1 MASKKILILNTFL
14 FILMDLATIS
24 ILLFESVQEEIG
36 QLLTISLII
45 GYGVFVVLQ
54 QLLVYTEWKL
64 NIKSK
69 LNLVSFFGKIV
80 IVWIGGVKLSTN
92 QYLLILFQIYMTL
105 ESYRGNSLQYLFVFM
120 MVLNLFEF
128 KQFINFGYDQLIN
141 SMQIIILIVQHFY
154 QVRKSDDKYQ
164 QSYVQVSTGGGQIQ
178 QTFAMI
184 QESRRSMPMIN
195 SIKLVEDEPWLD
207 HKWLQY
213 EKYLVL
219 GRDLK
224 LKFYSFDLNILGKSQ
239 VMTEN
244 QNEIVDQLLDQGV
257 KFISKLENSQQSLS
271 CQKGVITLRQVLEN
285 QLQTQINYEH
295 YYQTFQMQAQT
306 LDVSKYLLNVF
317 GLIGR
322 QQMYYVMHFQLVPK
336 LAIEINTNIFDMCKS
351 LSHELG
357 TSLNCIQSL
366 SEIALQK
373 SSVTQDIKENIIQP
387 ILTNSQQLNLI
398 ISNIRDYSSIETDQF
413 QLSLSTFNIL
423 EEIKAIADFFQITC
437 QQKGI
442 QLVLPTESF
451 LIFNDRDRFRQVIF
465 QLVSNAVRFT
475 ITGTIQILIK
485 KQDFLYQIVVSDTG
499 IGMVSQEENNLRRI
513 LEQRLMLRVSE
524 NSIGSSL
531 GLFISNLL
539 VKKMNADDDCK
550 IQFTS
555 NKAGSNFYFSIKNM
569 SEFKNNIDKLQS
581 VKFHRT
587 IVRFQSINSYYENIN
602 DIQIKFG
609 QHTFKS
615 ITNGQSNLDDGNV
628 TVYSKEFEENKQT
641 IQPLQSLIPQLQDT
655 IQAYSLKSSCCSRVL
670 IVDDEYF
677 NIMALQ
683 MLMQQYSSIC
693 DKAYN
698 GMEAIEQINEK
709 LTNPCPKCQN
719 CCYQLIFLD
728 INMPIMG
735 GIETVKIIKRMMQNR
750 IIKKVYVIANTGF
763 SDLETKEKAYDA
775 GIDYFMTKPLNMMT
789 FRSIASKI
797 FPRG

>member
-1 MASKKILILNTFL
+1 MTSKKILILNTFL

-36 QLLTISLII
+36 QILMISLIV
-45 GYGVFVVLQ
+45 GFGLFVILQ
-54 QLLVYTEWKL
+54 QILVYTEWKL
-64 NIKSK
+64 NIKYK
-69 LNLVSFFGKIV
+69 LNLVSFFGKIF
-80 IVWIGGVKLSTN
+80 IVWIVGVKLCTN
-92 QYLLILFQIYMTL
+92 QYLMILFQIYMTS
-105 ESYRGNSLQYLFVFM
+105 ECYRGNSLQYLFIFM
-120 MVLNLFEF
+120 MILNLFEF
-128 KQFINFGYDQLIN
+128 KKFINFGYDQLIN

-154 QVRKSDDKYQ
+154 QVKKLDDKFQ
-164 QSYVQVSTGGGQIQ
+164 QSYGQVSTGGGQIQ

-184 QESRRSMPMIN
+184 QESRRSIQIIN
-195 SIKLVEDEPWLD
+195 SLKLMEDEPWLD
-207 HKWLQY
+207 QKWLQY

-219 GRDLK
+219 SRDLK
-224 LKFYSFDLNILGKSQ
+224 LKFYSFDVNILSKSQ
-239 VMTEN
+239 ELTED

-257 KFISKLENSQQSLS
+257 KFISRLDNSQNSLF
-271 CQKGVITLRQVLEN
+271 CQKGVTTLRQVLEN

-295 YYQTFQMQAQT
+295 YYQTFQMQSHT
-306 LDVSKYLLNVF
+306 LDIQKYLVNVF
-317 GLIGR
+317 GLMGR
-322 QQMYYVMHFQLVPK
+322 SQMYYVMHFQLVPK

-357 TSLNCIQSL
+357 TNLNCIQSL

-373 SSVTQDIKENIIQP
+373 SSITQDIKDNIIQP
-387 ILTNSQQLNLI
+387 IFTNSQQLNLI

-413 QLSLSTFNIL
+413 QLSLQTFNIL
-423 EEIKAIADFFQITC
+423 DEIKQITDFFQLTC

-442 QLVLPTESF
+442 NLVLPTESF
-451 LIFNDRDRFRQVIF
+451 PIFNDRDRFRQVIF

-485 KQDFLYQIVVSDTG
+485 QKDLSYEIIVSDTG

-513 LEQRLMLRVSE
+513 LEQKVMLRVSE

-539 VKKMNADDDCK
+539 VKKMNADEDCK
-550 IQFTS
+550 IQFHS
-555 NKAGSNFYFSIKNM
+555 NKTGSSFYFSIKNM
-569 SEFKNNIDKLQS
+569 SEFKDNINKLQQ

-587 IVRFQSINSYYENIN
+587 IVKFQTINSYYENIN

-609 QHTFKS
+609 QPTFKS
-615 ITNGQSNLDDGNV
+615 ITSGQSNQDDGNI
-628 TVYSKEFEENKQT
+628 TVYSKEIEENKQT
-641 IQPLQSLIPQLQDT
+641 LQPLQSLIPQLQDT
-655 IQAYSLKSSCCSRVL
+655 IQAYSLKSTCCSRVL

-683 MLMQQYSSIC
+683 MLMQQYSAIC

-709 LTNPCPKCQN
+709 LINPCSKCQN
-719 CCYQLIFLD
+719 SCYQLIFLD

-735 GIETVKIIKRMMQNR
+735 GIETVKIIKRMMNNR

-775 GIDYFMTKPLNMMT
+775 GIDFFMTKPLNIMN
-789 FRSIASKI
+789 FKSIASKI
-797 FPRG
+797 FPKG